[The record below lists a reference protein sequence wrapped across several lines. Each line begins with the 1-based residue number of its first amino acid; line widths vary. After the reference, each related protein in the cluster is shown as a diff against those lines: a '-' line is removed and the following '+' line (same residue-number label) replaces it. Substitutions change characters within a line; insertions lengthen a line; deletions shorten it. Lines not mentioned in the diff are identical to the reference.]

1 MRPLFARMSY
11 REVSVI
17 EVKEIL
23 RLWLAGHSLR
33 SVTDLAGVD
42 RKTVRRYLAAA
53 QAVGVSQQCGVG
65 QLSDELVGEV
75 IAAVRP
81 DRPRGVGQARESL
94 AAHRGQIQAWLDRGV
109 TVTKVHVLLAR

>member
-1 MRPLFARMSY
+1 MSY

-17 EVKEIL
+17 EVREIV

-53 QAVGVSQQCGVG
+53 QAVGVRQDCGVG
-65 QLSDELVGEV
+65 QLSDELVGQV

-94 AAHRGQIQAWLDRGV
+94 VPHREQIQVWQIGRA
-109 TVTKVHVLLAR
+109 HV